1 MATIT
6 GLTAA
11 AMQAIVDGTVVS
23 GSVNGSGHLIL
34 TLHDGST
41 IDAGNVKGD
50 TGATGATGAAGADG
64 TTFPLNTIATNNP
77 TSGDVAMNSHK
88 LTGLSAGSANGDSV
102 RYEQVMLKVGGIF
115 TGAVVEAAVNLTFG
129 TTIAIDASL
138 GNTFR
143 VTLTASTGSLGVPSN
158 PQDNQKIIIEV
169 KQDATGS
176 RTFASW
182 NSVYEFTTDA
192 PQPTLTATANKVDEL
207 IFIYNS
213 TSGKWRFQGALRGYS

>member
-1 MATIT
+1 VATIT

-23 GSVNGSGHLIL
+23 GAVNGSGHLIL

-50 TGATGATGAAGADG
+50 TGATGGTGPAGADG
-64 TTFPLNTIATNNP
+64 TTFSLNQIAAAHATTADWSN
-77 TSGDVAMNSHK
+77 NSHK
-88 LTGLSAGSANGDSV
+88 ITGVLTGTASDHAANVG
-102 RYEQVMLKVGGIF
+102 QIMPKAGGIF

-129 TTIAIDASL
+129 TTIAVDASL

-143 VTLTASTGSLGVPSN
+143 VTLTASTGTLGAPSN
-158 PQDNQKIIIEV
+158 PQDNQKIIVEV
-169 KQDATGS
+169 KQDGTGS
-176 RTFASW
+176 RTLAY
-182 NSVYEFTTDA
+182 NAVYEFTTDN
-192 PQPTLTATANKVDEL
+192 PSPTLTITANKVDEL

-213 TSGKWRFQGALRGYS
+213 SSGKWRFQGALRGYS